1 MDWTIF
7 WTNFLDHLLNHFFL
21 DHFVGGGNE
30 AQHRHSGRG
39 GMQYICTEGG
49 LGGSIV
55 TQGGVRK
62 GLLLRGEG
70 WEVVVIVNSSG

>member
-7 WTNFLDHLLNHFFL
+7 WTNSLDHLLNHFFWTIL
-21 DHFVGGGNE
+21 SGGGNE

>member
-7 WTNFLDHLLNHFFL
+7 WTNFLDHLLNHFFEP
-21 DHFVGGGNE
+21 FCRGGE

-39 GMQYICTEGG
+39 GMQYISTEGG
-49 LGGSIV
+49 VGGSIV

-62 GLLLRGEG
+62 GLLLHGEE

>member
-7 WTNFLDHLLNHFFL
+7 WTNFLDHLLNHFFWTIL
-21 DHFVGGGNE
+21 SGGGEE

-39 GMQYICTEGG
+39 GMHYISSEGG
-49 LGGSIV
+49 VGGSIV

-62 GLLLRGEG
+62 GQLLRGEG

>member
-7 WTNFLDHLLNHFFL
+7 WTNFLDHLLNHFFGP
-21 DHFVGGGNE
+21 FCRGGK

-39 GMQYICTEGG
+39 GMQYISIEGG
-49 LGGSIV
+49 VGGSIV

>member
-1 MDWTIF
+1 
-7 WTNFLDHLLNHFFL
+7 
-21 DHFVGGGNE
+21 
-30 AQHRHSGRG
+30 
-39 GMQYICTEGG
+39 MQYISIEGG
-49 LGGSIV
+49 VGGSIV

>member
-7 WTNFLDHLLNHFFL
+7 WTNFLDHLLNHFFWTIL
-21 DHFVGGGNE
+21 SGGEE

-39 GMQYICTEGG
+39 GMHYISSEVGV
-49 LGGSIV
+49 GGSIV

>member
-1 MDWTIF
+1 MS
-7 WTNFLDHLLNHFFL
+7 
-21 DHFVGGGNE
+21 GGGNE